1 MRLKA
6 IFSYVGPDL
15 ESSLLQLK
23 STQIEQVKHRI
34 KLLGTPH
41 PAPQRAWRISL
52 IFAVLIETDDKA
64 VRPAE
69 RFLKRNSFDCF
80 DI

>member
-6 IFSYVGPDL
+6 IFSYVGPDP

-23 STQIEQVKHRI
+23 STYIGQVKYRI

-41 PAPQRAWRISL
+41 PAPQSAL
-52 IFAVLIETDDKA
+52 
-64 VRPAE
+64 
-69 RFLKRNSFDCF
+69 
-80 DI
+80 

>member
-23 STQIEQVKHRI
+23 
-34 KLLGTPH
+34 
-41 PAPQRAWRISL
+41 
-52 IFAVLIETDDKA
+52 VL
-64 VRPAE
+64 
-69 RFLKRNSFDCF
+69 RNSKLN
-80 DI
+80 IE

>member
-6 IFSYVGPDL
+6 IFSFVGPDL

-23 STQIEQVKHRI
+23 STWIEQVKHRI

-41 PAPQRAWRISL
+41 PAPLRTLRIS
-52 IFAVLIETDDKA
+52 
-64 VRPAE
+64 
-69 RFLKRNSFDCF
+69 
-80 DI
+80 

>member
-6 IFSYVGPDL
+6 IFSYVGPDI

-23 STQIEQVKHRI
+23 SNYIQKVKHRI

-41 PAPQRAWRISL
+41 PAP
-52 IFAVLIETDDKA
+52 
-64 VRPAE
+64 
-69 RFLKRNSFDCF
+69 
-80 DI
+80 

>member
-23 STQIEQVKHRI
+23 STQIEQVKYRI

-41 PAPQRAWRISL
+41 PAP
-52 IFAVLIETDDKA
+52 
-64 VRPAE
+64 
-69 RFLKRNSFDCF
+69 
-80 DI
+80 